1 MISTTIKELKL
12 AFMYMIG
19 ALVVAFLGAVIYNI
33 VISKIREIIPM
44 IIAWKE
50 RQFLENFEKSR

>member
-1 MISTTIKELKL
+1 
-12 AFMYMIG
+12 MYMIG